1 MELFT
6 FKKKLW
12 IQSGLFKFEGPKIK
26 YTANFKEKNILKYLY
41 IYIYIYFDVVAA
53 CFKQKIVLA
62 ILEIWQIC

>member
-26 YTANFKEKNILKYLY
+26 YTANFKEKNILKY
-41 IYIYIYFDVVAA
+41 IYIYNIFDVVAA
-53 CFKQKIVLA
+53 CFKHKIVLA